1 SVRRPED
8 VDRIATPSPP
18 RTLGSSVDLAYTR
31 RPGFEMRRTPEM
43 ARSRLSEY
51 FSSRTRFLPTS
62 ASSSRAPR
70 MYPSAF
76 RMSAMWLF
84 NFEYGIDT
92 VSWYAPEAFRIR
104 VSMSAIGSV
113 MVMSFASS
121 SPGFP
126 PSDRDACGGSPYQ
139 LLSVTPAS
147 SPRSAISRRHT
158 RQSPNLRYT
167 DCGRPQRWHRV

>member
-1 SVRRPED
+1 
-8 VDRIATPSPP
+8 
-18 RTLGSSVDLAYTR
+18 
-31 RPGFEMRRTPEM
+31 
-43 ARSRLSEY
+43 
-51 FSSRTRFLPTS
+51 
-62 ASSSRAPR
+62 R

-104 VSMSAIGSV
+104 VSMSAIGSG

-126 PSDRDACGGSPYQ
+126 QSDRETCGGSPYQ
-139 LLSVTPAS
+139 LLFVTPGS
-147 SPRSAISRRHT
+147 SPRWATSRGPR